1 MPAMSWNIPNKYVKK
16 KNEPMKQPK
25 KLAFFD
31 MDGTLV
37 APRFWTG
44 DRMVYTFP
52 KQEWI
57 DYCNDKKEAAYA
69 HCEIVRPVMEYLESI
84 KAEYT
89 PCILTVTCS
98 HGEELA
104 KTDFIQWHRELN
116 GIEHVYFVHSDDEK
130 FDVIKARI
138 EELSLSPADIM
149 LVEDNLYSV
158 MKANELGYTGIHI
171 SHIITGYRPR
181 IAS

>member
-1 MPAMSWNIPNKYVKK
+1 MQKK
-16 KNEPMKQPK
+16 PK

-44 DRMVYTFP
+44 DKMIYTFP

-57 DYCNDKKEAAYA
+57 DYCNERKEAAYA
-69 HCEIVRPVMEYLESI
+69 HCELLWPIIKYMNSI
-84 KAEYT
+84 KKEYV

-104 KTDFIQWHRELN
+104 KTDFIQHHFELN
-116 GIEHVYFVHSDDEK
+116 PVEHVYFVHSDDEK
-130 FDVIKARI
+130 FDVIK
-138 EELSLSPADIM
+138 EKMEKHGLSPADVM

-158 MKANELGYTGIHI
+158 MKANELGYKGIHV
-171 SHIITGYRPR
+171 SHII
-181 IAS
+181 ASLYQNLRTTQKT